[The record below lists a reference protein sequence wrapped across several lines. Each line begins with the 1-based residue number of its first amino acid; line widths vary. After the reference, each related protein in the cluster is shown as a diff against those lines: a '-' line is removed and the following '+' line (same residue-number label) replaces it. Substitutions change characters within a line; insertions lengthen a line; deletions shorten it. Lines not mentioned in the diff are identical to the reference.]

1 MSSVATDRLSSR
13 SQPSRG
19 SATTSCLSIPRGS
32 TIPRPALNAT
42 ISSVA
47 PGAARWVSPAAALCT
62 PRRRGR
68 GCSRSRRRGCSRFE
82 AEPIQR
88 RHMALDPLH
97 LDALF
102 GCPPPSGSER
112 LVDRVDRGD
121 GPPALGEIDG
131 VAARAAAYVERA
143 TGHRGIR
150 AVEQMSRCVGNV
162 PSLPGS
168 EPQPVQQRVGEY
180 PVTSKRSTIVTGD
193 CCTQHAC
200 QPGEGEVLEREHPT
214 PRLMRLSAIRR
225 QSGYSPRRGLSTAT
239 ATSHDQPCNLGRVGS
254 GAKASPR
261 MRPRSRLSHALWE
274 SLWFWLA
281 ISRPRVTRTGADSR
295 RLLTRWPCRW
305 GRARW

>member
-1 MSSVATDRLSSR
+1 MRRVRRYAVGLARRRTPACHRSRPTGFPRGPSHRVAARR
-13 SQPSRG
+13 RPACPS
-19 SATTSCLSIPRGS
+19 RGS

-150 AVEQMSRCVGNV
+150 AVEQMSPCVGNV

-168 EPQPVQQRVGEY
+168 EPQLVQQRVGEH

-239 ATSHDQPCNLGRVGS
+239 ATSHDQPVHLGSGRV
-254 GAKASPR
+254 PR
-261 MRPRSRLSHALWE
+261 PVVGCDR
-274 SLWFWLA
+274 
-281 ISRPRVTRTGADSR
+281 GADSR
-295 RLLTRWPCRW
+295 MLYGGCGSGSRF
-305 GRARW
+305 RARG

>member
-1 MSSVATDRLSSR
+1 MRRVRRYAVGLARRRTPACHRSRPTGFPRGPSHRVAARR
-13 SQPSRG
+13 RPACPS
-19 SATTSCLSIPRGS
+19 RGS

-143 TGHRGIR
+143 TGHRGDPCRR
-150 AVEQMSRCVGNV
+150 ADVATCR
-162 PSLPGS
+162 
-168 EPQPVQQRVGEY
+168 QRPFAPRERT
-180 PVTSKRSTIVTGD
+180 PA
-193 CCTQHAC
+193 CTA
-200 QPGEGEVLEREHPT
+200 T
-214 PRLMRLSAIRR
+214 
-225 QSGYSPRRGLSTAT
+225 RRGAPGHLQAK
-239 ATSHDQPCNLGRVGS
+239 HDR
-254 GAKASPR
+254 
-261 MRPRSRLSHALWE
+261 H
-274 SLWFWLA
+274 
-281 ISRPRVTRTGADSR
+281 R
-295 RLLTRWPCRW
+295 RLLHTARLPARR
-305 GRARW
+305 GRGPRA